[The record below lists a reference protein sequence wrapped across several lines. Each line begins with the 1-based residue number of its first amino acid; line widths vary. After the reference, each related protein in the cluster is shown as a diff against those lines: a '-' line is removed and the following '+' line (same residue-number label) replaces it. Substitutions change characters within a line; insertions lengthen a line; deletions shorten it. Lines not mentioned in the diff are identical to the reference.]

1 MKKFAL
7 VLLLFVFSCQTINEF
22 EKKPSFI
29 DENVE
34 KHTKTHDQFQSQN
47 LNFLENSKRKT
58 KVALFLPLSGK
69 YKELGE
75 SLANSALISLF
86 ENDKRKNIELVFI
99 DSKSDAQLAKQAFN
113 EVIKND
119 IKIVIG
125 PIFSETTKQIQEQA
139 DNNKITVISFSN
151 NRQLMQNIKQDNGI
165 FLSGLLPESEI
176 ENIVSFAIK
185 QGKTRFS
192 IIAPRNDYGNTITAL
207 YKKLIRDKDGI
218 FITSEFYSA
227 NEQSLSRA
235 VENVVNAFVIDAEIK
250 INNDTVIKES
260 QRQYSEVIMI
270 PESGRVLS
278 KIIDRI
284 KAINID
290 EKKFQILGSSNWDN
304 IATLNNRNLVGAW
317 FSAPLND
324 NFKDFEEVYYEHF
337 QKLPPR
343 LSSISYDLVLAISQ
357 IAKDKETK
365 EDKSAITATS
375 LTSYQEGFVGID
387 GAFRFLPNGLVQR
400 NLAILEVGNE
410 KFRTIEKPS
419 NRFLRYYSK

>member
-1 MKKFAL
+1 MKKFTL

-22 EKKPSFI
+22 EQKPAFI

-34 KHTKTHDQFQSQN
+34 KNTKTHDQFQSRN
-47 LNFLENSKRKT
+47 LDFLENSKRKT

-86 ENDKRKNIELVFI
+86 DNDKRKNIELVFI
-99 DSKSDAQLAKQAFN
+99 DSKSDAQLSQQAFD

-119 IKIVIG
+119 IKITIG

-139 DNNKITVISFSN
+139 DKNKITVISFSN
-151 NRQLMQNIKQDNGI
+151 NRQLMQNIKQDSGT
-165 FLSGLLPESEI
+165 FLSGLLPENEV

-207 YKKLIRDKDGI
+207 YKKIIRDKDGT
-218 FITSEFYSA
+218 FITSEFYTT
-227 NEQSLSRA
+227 NEKSLNRA
-235 VENVVNAFVIDAEIK
+235 VENVVNAFVIDPELK
-250 INNDTVIKES
+250 VNNETVIKES

-278 KIIDRI
+278 KIVDKI
-284 KAINID
+284 KAINTD
-290 EKKFQILGSSNWDN
+290 ERKFKILGSSNWDN
-304 IATLNNRNLVGAW
+304 ITTLNNRNLVGAW

-324 NFKDFEEVYYEHF
+324 NFKDFEEVYYKNFH
-337 QKLPPR
+337 KLPPR

-357 IAKDKETK
+357 IAKDKENK
-365 EDKSAITATS
+365 DDKSPITATN

-387 GAFRFLPNGLVQR
+387 GSFRFLPNGLVQR
-400 NLAILEVGNE
+400 NLAILEVGDA

-419 NRFLRYYSK
+419 TRFLKY